1 MSKLTLQEISS
12 RSISNLTFDQLMIK
26 CDLLSKQKYELEENI
41 EKEKHQLRELIWE
54 FRQEDEEEE
63 TNKDDTTDDVQ
74 TKQLQQIQTEIDKME
89 NELLQIDEELE
100 ECRSLIQEVIHDDF
114 DGEC

>member
-1 MSKLTLQEISS
+1 MGTKNKMSKLTLQEISS

-26 CDLLSKQKYELEENI
+26 CDLLSEQKYKLEENI

-54 FRQEDEEEE
+54 IRQEEEENNKEDEEE
-63 TNKDDTTDDVQ
+63 DIQ

-89 NELLQIDEELE
+89 NELLQIDEDLE
-100 ECRSLIQEVIHDDF
+100 
-114 DGEC
+114 